1 MILNIRFPFMI
12 VKTDYL
18 KEQTRETEARLEAT
32 IKSLSEKIKA
42 TEKLYEK
49 MQREKDSIR
58 RDIEHWRVQFSDYA
72 KQPCLECGEDI
83 VVQPFGDESYY
94 LEHGG
99 VVHPKCSDKYRKR
112 SDWKPRDIHE
122 SIFNIKR
129 KD

>member
-32 IKSLSEKIKA
+32 INSLNEKIKA

-58 RDIEHWRVQFSDYA
+58 HDIEHWRVQFSDYA
-72 KQPCLECGEDI
+72 KQPCLECGEYI
-83 VVQPFGDESYY
+83 VVQPFGDESYC
-94 LEHGG
+94 LERGG

-112 SDWKPRDIHE
+112 PDWKPRDIHE

>member
-1 MILNIRFPFMI
+1 MNIRIRFPFMI

-18 KEQTRETEARLEAT
+18 KEQTQETEARLEAT

-83 VVQPFGDESYY
+83 VVQPFGDESYC
-94 LEHGG
+94 LERGG

-112 SDWKPRDIHE
+112 PDWKPRDIHE

>member
-32 IKSLSEKIKA
+32 INSLNEKIKA

-49 MQREKDSIR
+49 MQREKDSIQ
-58 RDIEHWRVQFSDYA
+58 RDIQHWRVQFSDYA

-83 VVQPFGDESYY
+83 VVQPFGDEGYC

-112 SDWKPRDIHE
+112 PDWKPRDIHE

>member
-1 MILNIRFPFMI
+1 MILNIIFPFMI

-58 RDIEHWRVQFSDYA
+58 RDIEHWRVQFSA
-72 KQPCLECGEDI
+72 ITLSNLALSVEKTLSSNHSVMRVIISNMAASFTPSVQISTESVLIGNLET
-83 VVQPFGDESYY
+83 SMKAY
-94 LEHGG
+94 
-99 VVHPKCSDKYRKR
+99 
-112 SDWKPRDIHE
+112 
-122 SIFNIKR
+122 SI
-129 KD
+129 